1 MARWKVAAL
10 SLHCWLAG
18 LCCSSVAVEVNNSS
32 SRSNSSNLSPSE
44 LLESLIGKTS
54 RYDYRVRPNFG
65 GAPTVIN
72 CSIFIENFGSI
83 SETTMDYKVSIFM
96 RQIWN
101 DPRLSYT
108 GSRRSLAL
116 DSSIIGS
123 IWRPD
128 LFFSNEMS
136 GSFHSVTTDNRR
148 ITVYSNGDIFYSLR
162 LSLTLSCHMD
172 LHNFPMDT
180 QVCLIYLESYGYTLR
195 DLLFQWL
202 PGDAVTFADGLSLPQ
217 FQLMRTAELGDC
229 TKTYVTGSFTCIDAK
244 FVLHREMGF
253 YLIQL
258 YIPSIL
264 IVIISWVSF
273 WINMNVAQAR
283 VGLGI
288 TTVLT
293 MTTQSTG
300 SRSSMPK
307 LSYINAMDVWMT
319 ACLFFV
325 FGALLE
331 YIMVV
336 MTAMRA
342 RSLAKTTLTT
352 YHVNTDEGCAKWMV
366 RAQGIDNAS
375 RFVFPISFAVFNV
388 AYWLLC
394 LQSRGK

>member
-1 MARWKVAAL
+1 MEAQSEEIGNEEDERRGARK
-10 SLHCWLAG
+10 
-18 LCCSSVAVEVNNSS
+18 EM
-32 SRSNSSNLSPSE
+32 R
-44 LLESLIGKTS
+44 
-54 RYDYRVRPNFG
+54 

-96 RQIWN
+96 RQMWN
-101 DPRLSYT
+101 DPRLSYA
-108 GSRRSLAL
+108 GSRQSLAL
-116 DSSIIGS
+116 DSSVIGS
-123 IWRPD
+123 IWKPD

-136 GSFHSVTTDNRR
+136 GSFHSITTDNRR
-148 ITVYSNGDIFYSLR
+148 ITVYGNGDIVYSLR
-162 LSLTLSCHMD
+162 LSLTLSCPMD
-172 LHNFPMDT
+172 LHNFPMDS
-180 QVCLIYLESYGYTLR
+180 QICRIYLESYGYTLQ

-202 PGDAVTFADGLSLPQ
+202 PVNAVTFADGLSLPQ
-217 FQLMRTAELGDC
+217 FQLPRTAELGDC

-244 FVLHREMGF
+244 FMLRREMGF

-258 YIPSIL
+258 YIPSVL

-331 YIMVV
+331 YIVV
-336 MTAMRA
+336 IMTAMRA
-342 RSLAKTTLTT
+342 RSLVKTTLTK
-352 YHVNTDEGCAKWMV
+352 YHVSTDEGCAKWME
-366 RAQGIDNAS
+366 RAQLIDNAS
-375 RFVFPISFAVFNV
+375 RFVFPISFAIFNI

-394 LQSRGK
+394 LPSRGR